1 MSALEEEDNPVTE
14 FDLAR
19 TLLRD
24 FKGDAYTYGL
34 GVMPQVGKIAATL
47 GRRAAFIGCKFP
59 GCDCY
64 MDEIR
69 EGLARAGVTLAGEA
83 DGAAPN
89 APREDLARI
98 HAFLV
103 DTNPDLIV
111 SFGGGSTID
120 AVKAAEVL
128 RTLGGSVEDYF
139 GTGLVTEA
147 AKKSGQNRLRPHV
160 AVQTAASSAAH
171 LTKYSNITDVAT
183 GQKKLIVDLAIV
195 PQRPVFDYETTFGA
209 PAELTAD
216 GALDGISHAL
226 EVLYSAVGKPD
237 YDRAAEVAQA
247 AIGLVVNHLPR
258 VLADPHD
265 SQGREALGLAT
276 DLGGYAIMIG
286 GTNGAHLTS
295 FSLVDV
301 LPHGRACGMLN
312 PYWTVFFAPGIEAP
326 LRLVGKIY
334 RDAGYIGQDLDA
346 LSGRALGLAV
356 AEGMIAF
363 ESAVG
368 FPTRLADVP
377 GFTEDHI
384 GRALAAA
391 KNPQLKSK
399 LENMPVAMTA
409 DMVDDFMGPV
419 LEAAKTGDLLGIRN
433 VA

>member
-1 MSALEEEDNPVTE
+1 MSDFT
-14 FDLAR
+14 LAR
-19 TLLRD
+19 HLLRD
-24 FKGDAYTYGL
+24 FKGDTYTYGL
-34 GVMPQVGKIAATL
+34 GVMPQVGQLAATQ
-47 GRRAAFIGCKFP
+47 GKRAAFIGCKFS

-64 MDEIR
+64 MDAIR
-69 EGLARAGVTLAGEA
+69 DGLTRAGVTLVGEA

-98 HAFLV
+98 TEFLAAA
-103 DTNPDLIV
+103 NPDVIV

-128 RTLGGSVEDYF
+128 RTLGGSIEDYF
-139 GTGLVTEA
+139 GAGLVTEA
-147 AKKSGQNRLRPHV
+147 VKKSGKALTPHV

-171 LTKYSNITDVAT
+171 LTKYSNITDVST
-183 GQKKLIVDLAIV
+183 GQKKLIVDMAVV
-195 PQRPVFDYETTFGA
+195 PQRPVFDYETTFDA

-226 EVLYSAVGKPD
+226 EVLYSAVGKPE
-237 YDRAAEVAQA
+237 YGRAAEVAQA

-258 VLADPHD
+258 VLAAPRDA
-265 SQGREALGLAT
+265 QGREALGLAT

-312 PYWTVFFAPGIEAP
+312 PYWTVFFAPGIDAP

-334 RDAGYIGQDLDA
+334 RDAGYIKANLDA
-346 LSGRALGLAV
+346 LSGRDLGLAV

-377 GFTEDHI
+377 GFTDAHI
-384 GRALAAA
+384 VRALAAA

-409 DMVDDFMGPV
+409 EMVDDYMGPV
-419 LEAAKTGDLLGIRN
+419 LEAAKTGDLSGIRN
-433 VA
+433 VG

>member
-1 MSALEEEDNPVTE
+1 MTQFGP
-14 FDLAR
+14 AR
-19 TLLRD
+19 ALLRD
-24 FKGDAYTYGL
+24 FKGDTYTYGL
-34 GVMPQVGKIAATL
+34 GIMPQVGEITATQ

-64 MDEIR
+64 MGAVRD
-69 EGLARAGVTLAGEA
+69 GLMRAGVEVVGEA

-89 APREDLARI
+89 APREDLGRI
-98 HAFLV
+98 TEFLAA
-103 DTNPDLIV
+103 TNPDVIV

-128 RTLGGSVEDYF
+128 RTLGGSIEDYF
-139 GTGLVTEA
+139 GAGLVTEA
-147 AKKSGQNRLRPHV
+147 LKKSGRALAPHI

-171 LTKYSNITDVAT
+171 LTKYSNITDLAT
-183 GQKKLIVDLAIV
+183 GQKKLIVDMAIV
-195 PQRPVFDYETTFGA
+195 PQRPVFDYETTFDA

-226 EVLYSAVGKPD
+226 EVLYSAVGKPE
-237 YDRAAEVAQA
+237 YDRAAQVARA

-258 VLADPHD
+258 VLDEPHD
-265 SQGREALGLAT
+265 AQGREALGLAT

-301 LPHGRACGMLN
+301 LPHGRACGLLN
-312 PYWTVFFAPGIEAP
+312 PYWTVFFAPAIEAP
-326 LRLVGKIY
+326 LRLVGQVY
-334 RDAGYIGQDLDA
+334 RDAGYINDDLDA
-346 LSGRALGLAV
+346 LSGRSLGLAV
-356 AEGMIAF
+356 AAGMIAF
-363 ESAVG
+363 ESRVG

-377 GFTEDHI
+377 GFSDAHI
-384 GRALAAA
+384 HRALAAA

-409 DMVDDFMGPV
+409 EMVDDYMGPV
-419 LEAAKTGDLLGIRN
+419 LEAASTGDLSGIRN
-433 VA
+433 VG